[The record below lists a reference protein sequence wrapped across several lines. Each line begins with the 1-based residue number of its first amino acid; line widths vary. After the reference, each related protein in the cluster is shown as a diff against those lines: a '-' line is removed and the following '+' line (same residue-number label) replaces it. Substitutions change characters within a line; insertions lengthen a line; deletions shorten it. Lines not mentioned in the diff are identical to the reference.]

1 MKLDFFAFLCPEAKS
16 LNILQWFHFWK
27 TQILKAQRSF
37 FPKSATLTFKTVDRS
52 WKLWMFNGQIPQG
65 DGTSAC

>member
-27 TQILKAQRSF
+27 TQILKAQRF
-37 FPKSATLTFKTVDRS
+37 FKICHSDIQDS
-52 WKLWMFNGQIPQG
+52 W
-65 DGTSAC
+65 